1 MVHYATGFNPRNR
14 RPPAPRPDFVILRG
28 PRHVAVLDAK
38 YRDLW
43 EKPLPR
49 EMLYQLA
56 LYAAGHEGR
65 SATILY
71 PTTDSAAKEARL
83 NITDPVFGTQIGQVC
98 LRPVLLSELEELVLS
113 TPTAGLVRRR
123 RAYGEWL
130 ALASGV
136 IPSMNALPLS

>member
-1 MVHYATGFNPRNR
+1 MVLH
-14 RPPAPRPDFVILRG
+14 G
-28 PRHVAVLDAK
+28 PRQVAVLDAK

-56 LYAAGHEGR
+56 LYAAAHEGR

-71 PTTDSAAKEARL
+71 PTTDGAAKEARL
-83 NITDPVFGTQIGQVC
+83 NITDPLFGTQIGQVC
-98 LRPVLLSELEELVLS
+98 LRPVLLSTLEELAVAHPS
-113 TPTAGLVRRR
+113 TALERRR

-130 ALASGV
+130 ALGSEVLPA
-136 IPSMNALPLS
+136 MNTFPLS